1 MFIQHWNKH
10 ARYDLDYFRNAYK
23 NGIENGDLIF
33 SGHSVNLIGMTRIM
47 LGDNLDDILDEY
59 GKYKDFQVGGKDPFI
74 ARNYMENTRMCL
86 CLKGLTESRGSLN
99 GDGFNEEE
107 QTNYYQSENNM
118 LGAFY
123 FSLVRLRI
131 NYLFG
136 EYSKCRNLVHDMQR
150 IVRKKTALGNL
161 HIPEF
166 YLYYS
171 LTLTASYAE
180 ADSLRKTKN
189 LIYLQ
194 ANQIKMLRWAKSCPE
209 NFRHKYDLVAAEMMR
224 IRGRFQEAQRLYHA
238 AIEGAM
244 VNGYRQEEA
253 IACERLALLY
263 LDSSCKDI

>member
-47 LGDNLDDILDEY
+47 LGDNIDDILDEY

-123 FSLVRLRI
+123 FSLVRLR
-131 NYLFG
+131 
-136 EYSKCRNLVHDMQR
+136 
-150 IVRKKTALGNL
+150 RKLGNTL
-161 HIPEF
+161 RQHKDKSRMREIKI
-166 YLYYS
+166 
-171 LTLTASYAE
+171 LTLLVKSSF
-180 ADSLRKTKN
+180 SLK
-189 LIYLQ
+189 
-194 ANQIKMLRWAKSCPE
+194 
-209 NFRHKYDLVAAEMMR
+209 
-224 IRGRFQEAQRLYHA
+224 
-238 AIEGAM
+238 
-244 VNGYRQEEA
+244 
-253 IACERLALLY
+253 
-263 LDSSCKDI
+263 